1 MMETLETLGITNR
14 KQLKKFYSQWS
25 VNASKK
31 IKQYAQEHSL
41 DWFNTKW
48 RAKSKEIP
56 FYIRTNAPKGFT
68 GNVWFASSP
77 VNYTFGKGVQKL
89 SDKYEPFP
97 KRIKV
102 KPVHANGRWFTPKR
116 YKPDIKEPDP
126 RLAETQGF
134 DRFFVSRTSHNKSR
148 KYKRPML
155 WGQEQST
162 GEVLPVLLKEQMGDF
177 LIQDPDLGRMIMEA
191 FEETIAAKR
200 YL

>member
-1 MMETLETLGITNR
+1 MMETLETLGITNN
-14 KQLKKFYSQWS
+14 KQLKRFYSQWS

-31 IKQYAQEHSL
+31 IKKYAQEHSL

-48 RAKSKEIP
+48 RAKSKDIP
-56 FYIRTNAPKGFT
+56 FYIRTTAPKGFT

-89 SDKYEPFP
+89 SDKYKPFP
-97 KRIKV
+97 KRLKV
-102 KPVHANGRWFTPKR
+102 KPVHANGRWFTPKK
-116 YKPDIKEPDP
+116 YKPDIKEIDSS
-126 RLAETQGF
+126 LAEAQGF
-134 DRFFVSRTSHNKSR
+134 DRLFVSRTSHNKSH

-177 LIQDPDLGRMIMEA
+177 LIQDPELGRMIMEA
-191 FEETIAAKR
+191 FEETIEAKR